1 MGGAVT
7 ASSQEA
13 ADAGVR
19 VLRAGGNAVDAAI
32 AAAFAACVADPSNV
46 GLGGY
51 GGFMVVGRRGESAR
65 CVQFPLCAPSRTA
78 PDGLARQY
86 PDFGPA
92 CSSVPNVVA
101 GLGRAA
107 RDFATLP
114 WPTLLQPAI
123 DLAHD
128 GVVANTPTRRALELC
143 RGLPFVAECFVLNE
157 DGVGRDARLGFR
169 QPALAATLETLA
181 ERGPEWFY
189 DGPLARS
196 AQHALHDA
204 GSDTSLDDWL
214 RRDDAIETVPAATFE
229 CEGLR
234 ICAPPLGLTGSACLF
249 AMYAAASRVHAGLG
263 LTHETAI
270 AELAAAMASI
280 WQYRFST
287 SSGNDFSRVDVARWV
302 DDALAYGI
310 ESRVAPDVSHTAHL
324 NAVDGNGTLAALSF
338 THGHAPFGGRW
349 AIPASGVVMNAG
361 MHNFTG
367 SAAVRRNGRWLGVSN
382 MTPTIADDTA
392 GNRLAIGCPGARR
405 IPSNVAMA
413 LAWHRLA
420 GCNLQQAVSAGRVH
434 AEDRTRVS
442 CEIGRLGPARTQAL
456 RRRFAVVED
465 ETGESYYGP
474 LTAVCIAPTGIEL
487 ALDDRLFGGF
497 GGRA

>member
-1 MGGAVT
+1 MSGAVT

-19 VLRAGGNAVDAAI
+19 VLRTGGNAVDAAI

-51 GGFMVVGRRGESAR
+51 GGFMLVGRRGESAR
-65 CVQFPLCAPSRTA
+65 CVQFPLCAPLRAS
-78 PDGLARQY
+78 PGDLARRY

-101 GLGRAA
+101 GLSRAA

-114 WPTLLQPAI
+114 WATLLQPAI
-123 DLAHD
+123 ALARD
-128 GVVANTPTRRALELC
+128 GVVANAPRRRALASC
-143 RGLPFVAECFVLNE
+143 RGLPFVAECFLLNE
-157 DGVGRDARLGFR
+157 HGVGRDARLTFR
-169 QPALAATLETLA
+169 QPALAATLEALA

-189 DGPLARS
+189 NGPLARS
-196 AQHALHDA
+196 AQRALHDA
-204 GSDTSLDDWL
+204 GNDTSLDDWL
-214 RRDDAIETVPAATFE
+214 HPDDAIETVPAAAFE
-229 CEGLR
+229 CDGLR
-234 ICAPPLGLTGSACLF
+234 ISAPPLGLTGSACLF
-249 AMYAAASRVHAGLG
+249 AMYAAASRVHARLG
-263 LTHETAI
+263 LADETAV
-270 AELAAAMASI
+270 AELAAAMAGI

-287 SSGNDFSRVDVARWV
+287 SSSNDFSRIDFARWV
-302 DDALAYGI
+302 DDALAYGA
-310 ESRVAPDVSHTAHL
+310 ESPVAPDVSHTAHL
-324 NAVDGNGTLAALSF
+324 NAVDGDGMLAALSF
-338 THGHAPFGGRW
+338 THGHAAFGGRW
-349 AIPASGVVMNAG
+349 AIPGSGVVMNAG

-367 SAAVRRNGRWLGVSN
+367 SAVVRRNGRWLGVSN
-382 MTPTIADDTA
+382 MTPTIADDA
-392 GNRLAIGCPGARR
+392 EGNRLAIGCPGARR
-405 IPSNVAMA
+405 IPSNIAMV

-420 GCNLQQAVSAGRVH
+420 GCDLQQAVSAGRVH

-442 CEIGRLGPARTQAL
+442 CEMARLGAPRTQAL

-474 LTAVCIAPTGIEL
+474 LTALRHAPAGIDV

-497 GGRA
+497 GARA